1 MKTITI
7 ASAKGGSG
15 KSTITSA
22 LAVRACQDTPQVAMM
37 DLNFD
42 QGSLSQWW
50 QLRGEPEAPRLAVE
64 RRKYSR
70 ATCGRS
76 RALMTWLFI
85 DTPPAEM
92 DLIEQAIAVAD
103 AVVIP
108 VRAGFFDVIAVQ
120 SVIEMCREHRKP
132 FAFVLNAVD
141 SRFKT
146 LTKQTIAAL
155 AELGPMFA
163 TQISYRQP
171 YIQALVIGKTGPELE
186 KDLRPEIDRLWSEV
200 KRLAETGR
208 AQ

>member
-15 KSTITSA
+15 KSTITST
-22 LAVRACQDTPQVAMM
+22 LAVRACQDTKQVAMM

-50 QLRGEPEAPRLAVE
+50 HLRGEPAAPRLALNVE
-64 RRKYSR
+64 NIPRDVRTLASVYE
-70 ATCGRS
+70 
-76 RALMTWLFI
+76 WLFI
-85 DTPPAEM
+85 DTPPADM

-108 VRAGFFDVIAVQ
+108 VRSGFFDVIAVQ
-120 SVIEMCREHRKP
+120 SVLEMVKEHRKP

-141 SRFKT
+141 NRFKT
-146 LTKQTIAAL
+146 LTKQTTAAL
-155 AELGPMFA
+155 VELGPMFA

-171 YIQALVIGKTGPELE
+171 YIQALVIGKTGPEFE
-186 KDLRPEIDRLWSEV
+186 KDLRPEIDSLWSEV
-200 KRLAETGR
+200 KRLAERGR